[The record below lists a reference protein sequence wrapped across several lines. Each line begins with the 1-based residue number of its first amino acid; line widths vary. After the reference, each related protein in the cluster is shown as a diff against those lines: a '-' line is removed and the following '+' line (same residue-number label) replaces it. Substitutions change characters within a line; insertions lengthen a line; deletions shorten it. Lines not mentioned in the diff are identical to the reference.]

1 MDFQNIRLGLFHQ
14 VNLDKNVYGFPEHKV
29 GIISRG

>member
-14 VNLDKNVYGFPEHKV
+14 VNLGENGYGFPEHKV
-29 GIISRG
+29 GIISTG